1 MRSIYRAGRGS
12 AQELGLRKIGLWPV
26 RRSSIA
32 ATEMSTGWP
41 PARREACW
49 PDRPDARP
57 PWLPIFFGSLI
68 EGRPILAAGF
78 G

>member
-32 ATEMSTGWP
+32 SAEMSTGWKLV
-41 PARREACW
+41 CQT
-49 PDRPDARP
+49 
-57 PWLPIFFGSLI
+57 
-68 EGRPILAAGF
+68 GRMPSCLAF
-78 G
+78 DFLWFLD